1 MSSRALWLRWSWRD
15 LRARWAQV
23 CALALVIALGTGTY
37 AALLSTSA
45 WRTQSND
52 ASFALLHTHDLRV
65 ALDQGSTVPEGS
77 LLSLVSRLPHA
88 ADVTGARE
96 RLIVPTQVAGPH
108 GVLAPGEL
116 VGTGTGPG
124 PGVDTVSVAAGR
136 GLPAAGGGAPTTDG
150 LPAVVLDRGFAHQ
163 NSLPDAGMLRVA
175 GGAQVRYT
183 GIGQSPEYFMGGGG
197 GGAGGGATV
206 FLSQKTYA
214 VLFTTLRIAQQLAGA
229 PGRVNDLVLTLKPG
243 SDQAQLADGLHAAL
257 AAVRPPVSATVTARA
272 DIPSYRVLYDDIKGD
287 EELWRAIAV
296 LVLAGAAFAA
306 LNLTTRIVE
315 AQRREIGIGMALGV
329 RPRLLAV
336 RPLLFAA
343 QVALIGVLF
352 GIGVGYL
359 VGIPLAGAFKDLL
372 PLPVWRTPF
381 QAGTFTQAAVIG
393 FVLPFAAAAWPVW
406 RAVRVQPVEAIRV
419 GHLAARGSGL
429 VPLLRRL
436 RLPGRGYHEIPL
448 RNVLRTPR
456 RSALTLLG
464 IAAAIATLV
473 TIVGLLDTFRA
484 TLGSAS
490 QELLRTAP
498 ARVTVSLDSYYPVNG
513 TVVARAHALPEVRQ
527 VQAGVMVP
535 GTVRSGS
542 RSVDVA
548 AEVLPP
554 GAAWTPQLS
563 AGHLG
568 GGLVLS
574 RKAAADL
581 GTGVGGMVTFRHP
594 QAAGGGLRTVTSPV
608 RVTGIDPSPMRG
620 YAYLDSAAAA
630 RMLGLAGMTNMLTML
645 PAPGHSAADVQ
656 RALLDVPHVTSAQ
669 SVQAATDGL
678 RSSLDQFTGILNVA
692 SGVALLLVLLI
703 AFNTA
708 SIGMDERSRE
718 HATMMAFGLPAR
730 TVLGM
735 TTVESVLIGALG
747 TVAGVAA
754 GYGLLAWLTAT
765 TIAGV
770 MPEIGVTAAL
780 SAGTVAG
787 AVLLGAGTVAVAP
800 LFTVRRLRRMDV
812 PATLRVVE

>member
-23 CALALVIALGTGTY
+23 FALALVIALGTGTY

-52 ASFALLHTHDLRV
+52 ASFALLHVHDLRV
-65 ALDQGSTVPEGS
+65 ALAPGSTVPEGS
-77 LLSLVSRLPHA
+77 LLAVVRRLPHA
-88 ADVTGARE
+88 AEVAGARE
-96 RLIVPTQVAGPH
+96 RLIVPTQVAGPR

-116 VGTGTGPG
+116 VGTGTGRG
-124 PGVDTVSVAAGR
+124 SAVDAVQVTAGR
-136 GLPAAGGGAPTTDG
+136 GTSSGV
-150 LPAVVLDRGFAHQ
+150 PAVVLDLAFARQ
-163 NSLPDAGMLRVA
+163 NGLPASGLLRVA
-175 GGAQVRYT
+175 GGKLVRYT

-197 GGAGGGATV
+197 GTAV
-206 FLSQKTYA
+206 FLSQKTFA
-214 VLFTTLRIAQQLAGA
+214 VLFSALRAAQDLAGA

-243 SDQAQLADGLHAAL
+243 TSRAVLRGELRTAL
-257 AAVRPPVSATVTARA
+257 AAMRAPVSTTVTTRD
-272 DIPSYRVLYDDIKGD
+272 DIPSYRVLYEDVKGD
-287 EELWRAIAV
+287 EQLWRAIAV

-329 RPRLLAV
+329 RPRLLAL

-343 QVALIGVLF
+343 QVALIGVAF

-359 VGIPLAGAFKDLL
+359 IGIPLAGVFQGLL

-381 QAGTFTQAAVIG
+381 QAGTFAQAAVIG

-419 GHLAARGSGL
+419 GHLAARASGL
-429 VPLLRRL
+429 APVLRRL

-464 IAAAIATLV
+464 VAAAIATLV
-473 TIVGLLDTFRA
+473 TIIGMLDTFRA

-490 QELLRTAP
+490 AELLRTAP
-498 ARVTVSLDSYYPVNG
+498 ARVTVSLDSYYPVTG
-513 TVVARAHALPEVRQ
+513 PVTGAVRRLPAAGK
-527 VQAGVMVP
+527 VQAGLLVP
-535 GTVRSGS
+535 GTVRAHGT
-542 RSVDVA
+542 SVGVA

-554 GAAWTPQLS
+554 GGLWAPALS
-563 AGHLG
+563 AGHLT

-574 RKAAADL
+574 AKAAADL
-581 GTGVGGMVTFRHP
+581 GVSAGDLVTFRHTRA
-594 QAAGGGLRTVTSPV
+594 AAGGLVTVADPV
-608 RVTGIDPSPMRG
+608 RVAGIDPNPMRAF
-620 YAYLDSAAAA
+620 AYLTPATAAP
-630 RMLGLAGMTNMLTML
+630 LFGLAGMTNLLTVL
-645 PAPGHSAADVQ
+645 PSAGHSTADIQ
-656 RALLDVPHVTSAQ
+656 RALLNVPHVASAQ

-678 RSSLDQFTGILNVA
+678 RSSLDQFTSILNVA
-692 SGVALLLVLLI
+692 AAVALLLVFLI

-708 SIGMDERSRE
+708 SIGTDERARE
-718 HATMMAFGLPAR
+718 HATMMAFGLPIRA
-730 TVLGM
+730 VLALI
-735 TTVESVLIGALG
+735 TAESVLLGVLG
-747 TVAGVAA
+747 TIIGLGA

-765 TIAGV
+765 TISSV
-770 MPEIGVTAAL
+770 MPEIGVTAL
-780 SAGTVAG
+780 VSTGTVTA
-787 AVLLGAGTVAVAP
+787 ALLLGAGTVAVAP
-800 LFTVRRLRRMDV
+800 LLTLRRLRRTDV
-812 PATLRVVE
+812 PATLRVAE

>member
-23 CALALVIALGTGTY
+23 FALALVIALGTGTY

-52 ASFALLHTHDLRV
+52 ASFALLHVHDLRV
-65 ALDQGSTVPEGS
+65 ALSAGSTVPEGR
-77 LLSLVSRLPHA
+77 LMALVRRLPHA
-88 ADVTGARE
+88 AEVAGARE
-96 RLIVPTQVAGPH
+96 RLIVPTQVAGPK

-116 VGTGTGPG
+116 VGTGPGPG
-124 PGVDTVSVAAGR
+124 PAVDGVHVTAGR
-136 GLPAAGGGAPTTDG
+136 GLPTMERGTSGGV
-150 LPAVVLDRGFAHQ
+150 PAVVLDLAFARQ
-163 NSLPDAGMLRVA
+163 NGLPSSGLLRVA
-175 GGAQVRYT
+175 GGRQVPYT
-183 GIGQSPEYFMGGGG
+183 GVGQSPEYFMGGGG
-197 GGAGGGATV
+197 GTAV
-206 FLSQKTYA
+206 FLSQKTFA
-214 VLFTTLRIAQQLAGA
+214 VLFSTLSTAQRLAGA
-229 PGRVNDLVLTLKPG
+229 PGRVSDLVLTLKPG
-243 SDQAQLADGLHAAL
+243 ASRAVLAGELRAAL
-257 AAVRPPVSATVTARA
+257 AAMRPPVSATVTTRA
-272 DIPSYRVLYDDIKGD
+272 GIPSYRVLYDDIKGD
-287 EELWRAIAV
+287 EQLWRVIAV

-343 QVALIGVLF
+343 QVALLGVLF

-359 VGIPLAGAFKDLL
+359 VGVPLARVFESLL

-381 QAGTFTQAAVIG
+381 QAGTFAQAAVIG

-429 VPLLRRL
+429 APLLRRL

-464 IAAAIATLV
+464 VAAAIATLV
-473 TIVGLLDTFRA
+473 TIIGLLDTFRA

-490 QELLRTAP
+490 AGLLRAAP
-498 ARVTVSLDSYYPVNG
+498 GRVTVSLDSYYPVTG
-513 TVVARAHALPEVRQ
+513 PVPAAVRALPQ
-527 VQAGVMVP
+527 AGTVQAGLMVT
-535 GTVRSGS
+535 GTVRAHDT
-542 RSVDVA
+542 SVDVA

-554 GAAWTPQLS
+554 GVVWAPTLS
-563 AGHLG
+563 AGRLT

-581 GTGVGGMVTFRHP
+581 GAGVGDVITFRHARA
-594 QAAGGGLRTVTSPV
+594 AAGGLVSVASPV
-608 RVTGIDPSPMRG
+608 RVAGIDPNPMRAF
-620 YAYLDSAAAA
+620 AYLSRATAAP
-630 RMLGLAGMTNMLTML
+630 LFGLAGMTNLLTVL
-645 PAPGHSAADVQ
+645 PSPGHSAADLQ
-656 RALLDVPHVTSAQ
+656 RALLNVAHVASAQ

-678 RSSLDQFTGILNVA
+678 RASLDQFTGILNVA
-692 SGVALLLVLLI
+692 AAVALLLVFLI

-708 SIGMDERSRE
+708 SIGTDERARE
-718 HATMMAFGLPAR
+718 HATMMAFGLPVRA
-730 TVLGM
+730 VLALI
-735 TTVESVLIGALG
+735 TAESVLIGGLG
-747 TVAGVAA
+747 TVIGLGA
-754 GYGLLAWLTAT
+754 GYALLAWLTAT
-765 TIAGV
+765 TIATV

-780 SAGTVAG
+780 SAGTVA
-787 AVLLGAGTVAVAP
+787 AALLLGAGTVAAAP
-800 LFTVRRLRRMDV
+800 LFTLRRLRRTDV
-812 PATLRVVE
+812 PSTLRVVE

>member
-1 MSSRALWLRWSWRD
+1 MSSRVLWLRWSWRD

-23 CALALVIALGTGTY
+23 CALAAVIALGTGSY

-65 ALDQGSTVPEGS
+65 ALAPGSTVRQGS
-77 LLSLVSRLPHA
+77 LLALLRGLPHA

-96 RLIVPTQVAGPH
+96 RLIVPTQVAAPK
-108 GVLAPGEL
+108 GVLGPGEL
-116 VGTGTGPG
+116 VGTGAGPG
-124 PGVDTVSVAAGR
+124 PAVDAVHVSAGR
-136 GLPAAGGGAPTTDG
+136 GLPTVMGTRSSGN
-150 LPAVVLDRGFAHQ
+150 LPAVILDRGFARQ
-163 NSLPDAGMLRVA
+163 NRLPDSAVLRVA
-175 GGAQVRYT
+175 GGAGVRYT
-183 GIGQSPEYFMGGGG
+183 GIGQSPEYFMGGGS
-197 GGAGGGATV
+197 GGATV

-214 VLFTTLRIAQQLAGA
+214 VLFTTLSAAQQLAGA

-243 SDQAQLADGLHAAL
+243 SLPAVQHELQAAL
-257 AAVRPPVSATVTARA
+257 AAVRPPVSATISTRA

-287 EELWRAIAV
+287 AELWRAIAV
-296 LVLAGAAFAA
+296 LLLAGAAFAA

-343 QVALIGVLF
+343 QVALIGVAF
-352 GIGVGYL
+352 GAGVGYL
-359 VGIPLAGAFKDLL
+359 VGIPLARVFADLL

-381 QAGTFTQAAVIG
+381 QGGTFAQAAVIG

-406 RAVRVQPVEAIRV
+406 RAVQVQPVQAIRV
-419 GHLAARGSGL
+419 GHLAARGTGL
-429 VPLLRRL
+429 APLLRWL
-436 RLPGRGYHEIPL
+436 RLPGRGYRQIPL

-484 TLGSAS
+484 TLDTAS
-490 QELLRTAP
+490 TGLLRAAP
-498 ARVTVSLDSYYPVNG
+498 DRVTVSLDSYYPAAG
-513 TVVARAHALPEVRQ
+513 AVVAQVRALPEAGA
-527 VQAGVMVP
+527 VQAGLLVP
-535 GTVRSGS
+535 GTVRSHG

-548 AEVLPP
+548 AEVLPA

-563 AGHLG
+563 AGRLA

-581 GTGVGGMVTFRHP
+581 GAGVGSVVTFRHP
-594 QAAGGGLRTVTSPV
+594 QAVGGGLRTVDTPV
-608 RVTGIDPSPMRG
+608 RVAGIDPSPMRV
-620 YAYLDSAAAA
+620 YAYLDSATAAA
-630 RMLGLAGMTNMLTML
+630 PFGLPGMTNLLTVL
-645 PAPGHSAADVQ
+645 PSAGHSAADVQ
-656 RALLDVPHVTSAQ
+656 RALLDVPHVASAQ
-669 SVQAATDGL
+669 SVRAATDGL
-678 RSSLDQFTGILNVA
+678 RASLDQFTGILNVA
-692 SGVALLLVLLI
+692 AGVALLLVLLI
-703 AFNTA
+703 AFNNA
-708 SIGMDERSRE
+708 SISTDERSRE
-718 HATMMAFGLPAR
+718 HATMMAFGLPPR

-735 TTVESVLIGALG
+735 TATESVLVGALG
-747 TVAGVAA
+747 TVTGVAA
-754 GYGLLAWLTAT
+754 GYGLLVWLTAT

-770 MPEIGVTAAL
+770 MPEIAVTAAL
-780 SAGTVAG
+780 SAGTVAA
-787 AVLLGAGTVAVAP
+787 AVLLGTAVVAAAP
-800 LFTVRRLRRMDV
+800 LFTLRKLRRTDI

>member
-1 MSSRALWLRWSWRD
+1 MSSRMLWLRWSWRD

-23 CALALVIALGTGTY
+23 CALAAVIALGTGSY

-65 ALDQGSTVPEGS
+65 ALAPGSTVRQGS
-77 LLSLVSRLPHA
+77 LLALAARLPHA

-96 RLIVPTQVAGPH
+96 RLIVPTQVAAPK
-108 GVLAPGEL
+108 GVLGPGEL
-116 VGTGTGPG
+116 VGTGSGPG
-124 PGVDTVSVAAGR
+124 PTVDAVHVSAGQ
-136 GLPAAGGGAPTTDG
+136 GLPTAASGT
-150 LPAVVLDRGFAHQ
+150 PAVILDRGFARQ
-163 NSLPDAGMLRVA
+163 NALPDTGTLRVA
-175 GGAQVRYT
+175 GGAGVRYT
-183 GIGQSPEYFMGGGG
+183 GIGQSPEYFMGGGS
-197 GGAGGGATV
+197 GGATV

-214 VLFTTLRIAQQLAGA
+214 VLFSTLSAAQQLASA
-229 PGRVNDLVLTLKPG
+229 PDRVNDLVLTVKPG
-243 SDQAQLADGLHAAL
+243 GSLPAVQRELQAAL
-257 AAVRPPVSATVTARA
+257 AGVRPPVSATVSTRA

-287 EELWRAIAV
+287 AELWRAIAI
-296 LVLAGAAFAA
+296 LLLAGAAFAA

-352 GIGVGYL
+352 GAGVGYL
-359 VGIPLAGAFKDLL
+359 VGLPLAKVFAGLL
-372 PLPVWRTPF
+372 PLPVWRTPL
-381 QAGTFTQAAVIG
+381 QGGTFAQAAVIG

-419 GHLAARGSGL
+419 GHLAARGNGL
-429 VPLLRRL
+429 APLLTWL
-436 RLPGRGYHEIPL
+436 RLPGRGYRQIPL

-484 TLGSAS
+484 TLDTAS
-490 QELLRTAP
+490 SGLLRTAP
-498 ARVTVSLDSYYPVNG
+498 DRVTVSLDSYYPAAG
-513 TVVARAHALPEVRQ
+513 AVVAQVRTLPEAGA
-527 VQAGVMVP
+527 VQAGLLVP
-535 GTVRSGS
+535 GTVRSHG

-548 AEVLPP
+548 AEVLSA
-554 GAAWTPQLS
+554 GAAWTPRLS
-563 AGHLG
+563 AGRLV

-581 GTGVGGMVTFRHP
+581 GAGVGSVVTFRHP
-594 QAAGGGLRTVTSPV
+594 QAYDGGLRTADSQM
-608 RVTGIDPSPMRG
+608 RVAGIDPSPMRG
-620 YAYLDSAAAA
+620 YAYLDAATAA
-630 RMLGLAGMTNMLTML
+630 SLSGLPGMTNLLTVL
-645 PAPGHSAADVQ
+645 PSAGHSAADVQ
-656 RALLDVPHVTSAQ
+656 RALLDVPHVASVQ
-669 SVQAATDGL
+669 SVRAATDGL
-678 RSSLDQFTGILNVA
+678 RASLDQFTGILNVA
-692 SGVALLLVLLI
+692 AGVALLLVLLI

-708 SIGMDERSRE
+708 SIGTDERSRE
-718 HATMMAFGLPAR
+718 HATMMAFGLPPR
-730 TVLGM
+730 TVLSM
-735 TTVESVLIGALG
+735 TATESVLIGMLG

-770 MPEIGVTAAL
+770 MPEIGVTTAL
-780 SAGTVAG
+780 SAGTVAA
-787 AVLLGAGTVAVAP
+787 AVLLGTAAVAAAP
-800 LFTVRRLRRMDV
+800 LFTLRRLRRTDI
-812 PATLRVVE
+812 PATLRVME

>member
-1 MSSRALWLRWSWRD
+1 MSSRVLWLRWSWRD
-15 LRARWAQV
+15 LRARWPQV
-23 CALALVIALGTGTY
+23 FALALVIALGTGTY
-37 AALLSTSA
+37 AALLSTSV

-65 ALDQGSTVPEGS
+65 ALAQGSSVQQGS
-77 LLSLVSRLPHA
+77 LLALVRRLPHA

-96 RLIVPTQVAGPH
+96 RLIVATQVAGPH
-108 GVLAPGEL
+108 GVLAPAEF

-124 PGVDTVSVAAGR
+124 PGVDTVQVAAGR
-136 GLPAAGGGAPTTDG
+136 SLPAAGTQADK

-163 NSLPDAGMLRVA
+163 NGLPSTGMLRVA
-175 GGAQVRYT
+175 GGKRVAYT
-183 GIGQSPEYFMGGGG
+183 GIGQSPEYFMGGSGGG
-197 GGAGGGATV
+197 GGAAV

-214 VLFTTLRIAQQLAGA
+214 VLFTSLRTAQDLAGA
-229 PGRVNDLVLTLKPG
+229 PGQVNDLVLTLKPG
-243 SDQAQLADGLHAAL
+243 SSPSVLQRELRTAL
-257 AAVRPPVSATVTARA
+257 GAVRRPVSATVTTRSQ
-272 DIPSYRVLYDDIKGD
+272 IPSYRVLYDDIKGD

-343 QVALIGVLF
+343 QVALIGVVL

-359 VGIPLAGAFKDLL
+359 VGIPLARVFEDLL
-372 PLPVWRTPF
+372 PLPAWRTPF
-381 QAGTFTQAAVIG
+381 QTGTFAQAALIG

-406 RAVRVQPVEAIRV
+406 RAMRVQPVEAIRV

-429 VPLLRRL
+429 APLLRWL

-464 IAAAIATLV
+464 VAAAIATLV

-484 TLGSAS
+484 TLGGASA
-490 QELLRTAP
+490 ELLRTAP

-513 TVVARAHALPEVRQ
+513 PVVAAVRRLTPVGR
-527 VQAGVMVP
+527 VQAGLMMP
-535 GTVRSGS
+535 GTVRRHG
-542 RSVDVA
+542 RAVDVA

-554 GAAWTPQLS
+554 HAAWTPLLS
-563 AGHLG
+563 AGRLT

-581 GTGVGGMVTFRHP
+581 GAGIGDTVTFRHP
-594 QAAGGGLRTVTSPV
+594 QAAAGGLRTVSSPV
-608 RVTGIDPSPMRG
+608 RVAGIDPSPMRG
-620 YAYLDSAAAA
+620 YVYLAPATAA
-630 RMLGLAGMTNMLTML
+630 RLFGLAGRTNLLTLL
-645 PAPGHSAADVQ
+645 PSPGHSAADVQ
-656 RALLDVPHVTSAQ
+656 RALLSVGHVTSAQ
-669 SVQAATDGL
+669 SVRAATEGL
-678 RSSLDQFTGILNVA
+678 RSSLDQFTSILNVA
-692 SGVALLLVLLI
+692 AGVALLLVFLI

-708 SIGMDERSRE
+708 SIGTDERSRE
-718 HATMMAFGLPAR
+718 HATMIAFGLPVR

-735 TTVESVLIGALG
+735 TTVESVLVGAFG
-747 TVAGVAA
+747 TMLGVAA

-765 TIAGV
+765 TIATV
-770 MPEIGVTAAL
+770 MPEIGITAAL
-780 SAGTVAG
+780 SAGTVA
-787 AVLLGAGTVAVAP
+787 AAMLLGAGTVAIAP
-800 LFTVRRLRRMDV
+800 LFTLRRLRRMDV
-812 PATLRVVE
+812 PGTLRVVE